1 MIVLAFDR
9 DWTVDL
15 SPHPTFERIFT
26 VLVLKLGNSVL
37 LTGFRLTLN
46 GQ

>member
-9 DWTVDL
+9 DWTVNL

-26 VLVLKLGNSVL
+26 VLVPNYRILYCSQD
-37 LTGFRLTLN
+37 TD
-46 GQ
+46 